1 MKRKI
6 TAFICMCL
14 MMLML
19 TACASGPEMPMQVTV
34 DGYDIVIGKTTMQD
48 LIDQGYEVNNNG
60 NQDVAKDGD
69 RYISFYYSLD
79 KGAGHQFWVTVCVPW
94 SGKADISA
102 ESAQSATEGI
112 VRSVEVRKS
121 AAEDVSV
128 VYNDVELAD
137 MSFDNATE
145 WGAKVNKDKSVKTYQ
160 LTAKQGF
167 LTWEAVNTSDQ
178 EFNELRVQMSQKEFE
193 KMQEP

>member
-1 MKRKI
+1 MKQKI
-6 TAFICMCL
+6 TAFICMSL

-121 AAEDVSV
+121 AAEDISV

-145 WGAKVNKDKSVKTYQ
+145 WGAKENKDKSVKTYQ

-167 LTWEAVNTSDQ
+167 LTWEAINTSDQ

-193 KMQEP
+193 KMQES

>member
-1 MKRKI
+1 MS
-6 TAFICMCL
+6 L

-34 DGYDIVIGKTTMQD
+34 DGYDIVIGMTTMQD

-79 KGAGHQFWVTVCVPW
+79 KGAGHQFWVTVCVPC

-121 AAEDVSV
+121 AAEDISV

-145 WGAKVNKDKSVKTYQ
+145 WGAKENKDKSVKTYQ

-167 LTWEAVNTSDQ
+167 LTWEAINTSDQ

-193 KMQEP
+193 KMQES

>member
-1 MKRKI
+1 MKQKI

-121 AAEDVSV
+121 AAEDISV

-145 WGAKVNKDKSVKTYQ
+145 WGAKENKDKSVKTYQ

-167 LTWEAVNTSDQ
+167 LTWEAINTSDQ

-193 KMQEP
+193 KMQES

>member
-1 MKRKI
+1 MKQKI
-6 TAFICMCL
+6 TAFICMSL

-34 DGYDIVIGKTTMQD
+34 DGYDIVIGMTTMQD

-79 KGAGHQFWVTVCVPW
+79 KGAGHQFWVTVCVPC

-121 AAEDVSV
+121 AAEDISV

-145 WGAKVNKDKSVKTYQ
+145 WGAKENKDKSVKTYQ

-167 LTWEAVNTSDQ
+167 LTWEAINTSDQ

-193 KMQEP
+193 KMQES

>member
-121 AAEDVSV
+121 AAEDISV

-145 WGAKVNKDKSVKTYQ
+145 WGAKENKDKSVKTYQ

-167 LTWEAVNTSDQ
+167 LTWEAINTSDQ

>member
-1 MKRKI
+1 MKQKI
-6 TAFICMCL
+6 TAFICMSL

-69 RYISFYYSLD
+69 RYISYYYSLD

-121 AAEDVSV
+121 AAEDISV

-145 WGAKVNKDKSVKTYQ
+145 WGAKENKDKSVKTYQ

-167 LTWEAVNTSDQ
+167 LTWEAINTSDQ

-193 KMQEP
+193 KMQES

>member
-19 TACASGPEMPMQVTV
+19 TACASGPEMPMQVAV

-145 WGAKVNKDKSVKTYQ
+145 WGAKENKDKSVKTYQ